1 MPLGP
6 LLDGL
11 CVWQASM
18 AVEQMIIR
26 CADNL
31 NPALRQALKGLGEN

>member
-26 CADNL
+26 CDDNL
-31 NPALRQALKGLGEN
+31 NPALRQVLKGLGEN